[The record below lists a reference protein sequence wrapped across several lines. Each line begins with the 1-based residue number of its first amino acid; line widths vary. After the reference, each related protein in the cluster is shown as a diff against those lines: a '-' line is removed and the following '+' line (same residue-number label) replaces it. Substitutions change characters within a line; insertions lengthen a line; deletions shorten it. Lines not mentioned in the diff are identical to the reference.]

1 VNDMRPPSFTAE
13 ELLALCRPSGVGRVN
28 LIQMSFYVGQGVS
41 GKMDYEIA
49 RQHRAL
55 KPSRHFSLFETRL

>member
-1 VNDMRPPSFTAE
+1 MNDMRPRSFTAE
-13 ELLALCRPSGVGRVN
+13 EWLALCRPSGVGRVN

-49 RQHRAL
+49 N
-55 KPSRHFSLFETRL
+55 S

>member
-1 VNDMRPPSFTAE
+1 MNDMRPPSFTAE

-28 LIQMSFYVGQGVS
+28 LIPMSFYVAQGVS

-49 RQHRAL
+49 N
-55 KPSRHFSLFETRL
+55 S

>member
-1 VNDMRPPSFTAE
+1 MNDMRPPLFTAE

-41 GKMDYEIA
+41 GKMAYEIDI
-49 RQHRAL
+49 
-55 KPSRHFSLFETRL
+55 KE